1 MVTLYI
7 YNRVGTLCLSN
18 PHMERELY
26 KSLYWT
32 VSVVASLRQDQLFQR
47 SSSSSNSINCKNS
60 SSDSFN
66 SSYSIVVEKKPK
78 PL

>member
-47 SSSSSNSINCKNS
+47 SSSSNSINCKNS

-66 SSYSIVVEKKPK
+66 SSYSIVVEKKTK